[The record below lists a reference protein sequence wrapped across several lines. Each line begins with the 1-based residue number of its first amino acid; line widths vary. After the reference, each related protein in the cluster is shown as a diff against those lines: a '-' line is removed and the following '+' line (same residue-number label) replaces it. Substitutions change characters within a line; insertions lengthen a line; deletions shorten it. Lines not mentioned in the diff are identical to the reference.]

1 METPSGGPGTAVAL
15 EDANGLVVCTYTHLN
30 GQVASV
36 SYTPRDG
43 TVLPISV
50 IAKDASSDAFDIAY
64 PLIIACFALYPLEL
78 LAAAL
83 LYRKKLRRV

>member
-43 TVLPISV
+43 TVLPIRV
-50 IAKDASSDAFDIAY
+50 ITYDAVDGANALAY
-64 PLIIACFALYPLEL
+64 LLAELCFALYPLEL
-78 LAAAL
+78 IAAAL
-83 LYRKKLRRV
+83 LYRKKRRRV